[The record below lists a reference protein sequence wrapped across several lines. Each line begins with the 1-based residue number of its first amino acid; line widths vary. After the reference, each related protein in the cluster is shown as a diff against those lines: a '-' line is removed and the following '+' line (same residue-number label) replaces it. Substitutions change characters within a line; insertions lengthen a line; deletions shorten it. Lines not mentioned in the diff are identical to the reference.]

1 MHDPGPAGAG
11 AQRLRFLLTVDDP
24 GGLIRDLAAW
34 HRVQQFL
41 AAEEVPATFFV
52 VPRGDEGAWRLDRDP
67 EWLAA
72 VRDAEARGHDCQL
85 HGLDHQGPEFGPFV
99 RCIYALGGPSY
110 EAQMEADAR
119 QFGHLWRRDAFV
131 AKLQTAVEIFSGAFG
146 RAPLAFRSGALSQ
159 CPALYDALADV
170 GIRYTSNLITDPR
183 GWAYIIGQYDNP
195 GDWDPAVP
203 PAPYH
208 LTESVVNLPIISEY
222 AWEITPAKVEKHLAL
237 GIEDLSRVYQAG
249 GVFLLVCH
257 VQMVGAEEPYSR
269 QVLHRLLEVA
279 RTRYQAQFQ
288 TVAGLVADIERGAVP
303 VLDRPADAN

>member
-183 GWAYIIGQYDNP
+183 GWATSSANTTIRATGTRRCPQRPTTSERRGQ
-195 GDWDPAVP
+195 PAD
-203 PAPYH
+203 YQRC
-208 LTESVVNLPIISEY
+208 

-257 VQMVGAEEPYSR
+257 VQMVGAEA
-269 QVLHRLLEVA
+269 LLAPGVA
-279 RTRYQAQFQ
+279 PP
-288 TVAGLVADIERGAVP
+288 AGGGADALPGAVP
-303 VLDRPADAN
+303 DRRRSGRRHRARRRARPRPPG